1 MKTSKKV
8 VSLLM
13 VFMMVFSLVLMSGV
27 TTVRATGLEDD
38 LSNQET
44 TAEDDG
50 NDLFG
55 DLKNQDIGDYED
67 IGDILAGHE
76 NMTSEQL
83 AQASVWTAPLTN
95 IIGYAMGIIIIIMIT
110 LVGLIT
116 ALDLLYIAVPPVRN
130 ILYKAGTDG
139 TGAYTGGMGAGGY
152 GMGGMGGYGRRG
164 MGMGMGAMGAG
175 GAAGGTWKP
184 TQWVSDEAVACA
196 ALLGGSQQAV
206 NMGGGMGGMPMG
218 GMGMGMGMGA
228 MGGANPNEQVPMRM
242 KSVLWVYIKKRA
254 VFLVL
259 LMVAVMVLTSSAL
272 MGTGVN
278 LAQWLLR
285 IIMMV
290 NGTIA

>member
-27 TTVRATGLEDD
+27 TTVHATGLEDD

-55 DLKNQDIGDYED
+55 DLKDQDIGDYED

-175 GAAGGTWKP
+175 GAAGGNWKP

-218 GMGMGMGMGA
+218 GMGMGMGA